1 MFPTMGRDVL
11 LTRPRARSSAPS
23 TMFAASRP
31 ACGAE
36 LRGQHPAPRSPTHA
50 TATRR
55 RGNMGPRASGME
67 GLAEAVRTRT
77 APSGFAGKTRNT
89 RTNKRSCAML
99 WLIRIGRRARRGKGC
114 AAREDSHHAAC
125 ACSAHNKTR
134 ECETSSRLRHSSVH
148 CKAWTCAAAELFH
161 LVPAPSQGAKPG
173 RLGLIWP
180 ELSWSC
186 TCKDDRS
193 PNVLSTSAMVT
204 TTTSIAERH
213 THRVLFSTLQI
224 GPVDLKQNCLTHNFT
239 EFTQQA

>member
-1 MFPTMGRDVL
+1 MLARYWILFSRQSPSCRAPRPH
-11 LTRPRARSSAPS
+11 TRFGTGTVCDGQKKSHCRAP
-23 TMFAASRP
+23 ASRP
-31 ACGAE
+31 HASPGLVE
-36 LRGQHPAPRSPTHA
+36 YGILRP
-50 TATRR
+50 
-55 RGNMGPRASGME
+55 
-67 GLAEAVRTRT
+67 
-77 APSGFAGKTRNT
+77 
-89 RTNKRSCAML
+89 
-99 WLIRIGRRARRGKGC
+99 
-114 AAREDSHHAAC
+114 
-125 ACSAHNKTR
+125 
-134 ECETSSRLRHSSVH
+134 SVH

-173 RLGLIWP
+173 RLGLIGP

-239 EFTQQA
+239 ELAQQACKLDLRISFRGGRIHKQMILASTHTLERRPRTD

>member
-1 MFPTMGRDVL
+1 MGRDVL
-11 LTRPRARSSAPS
+11 LTRPRARSSAP
-23 TMFAASRP
+23 TLFAASRP
-31 ACGAE
+31 ACVAAP
-36 LRGQHPAPRSPTHA
+36 RGQDPAPRSPTHA

-55 RGNMGPRASGME
+55 RGNMGPRASGEE
-67 GLAEAVRTRT
+67 GLAAVVRTRT

-89 RTNKRSCAML
+89 RTNKRSCAIL
-99 WLIRIGRRARRGKGC
+99 WLIPMGRRARRGKGC
-114 AAREDSHHAAC
+114 AAREDSHPAAC

-148 CKAWTCAAAELFH
+148 CKAWTCATAELFH

-173 RLGLIWP
+173 RLGVIGP

-204 TTTSIAERH
+204 TTTISREAHSSRSILNAANR
-213 THRVLFSTLQI
+213 SS
-224 GPVDLKQNCLTHNFT
+224 
-239 EFTQQA
+239 